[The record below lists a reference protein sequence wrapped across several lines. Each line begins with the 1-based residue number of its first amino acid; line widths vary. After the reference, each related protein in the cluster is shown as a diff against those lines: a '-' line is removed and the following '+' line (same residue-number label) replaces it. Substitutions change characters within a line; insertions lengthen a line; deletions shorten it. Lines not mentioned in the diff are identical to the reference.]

1 MSSLSFQPMQ
11 DGLYSAASNGT
22 QTVSAYWLLLSG
34 TPPSGNLDAATTWNY
49 SGCYIFIPSNKPIQD
64 VGSFTTTMQGQ
75 CSPPND
81 NTRWLSWISDPAGVP
96 NTIVGLVNAN
106 ILSGTQQ
113 AQTIQPLLLPIANL
127 GLNVPS
133 LSTLDFE
140 AAPAVSP
147 DTPALVFNNNASSG
161 NLIQLQR
168 NGNAQNT
175 NVSDGVA
182 VPLSGDLTGVLLFDA
197 LWDRGDFYTLLMD
210 NPMSFDATL
219 NSSEIR
225 YFYGETGNVQAL
237 HYPVFPPEPQSQDP
251 TKQLALIVS
260 LDPLNAWDYNRTRFG
275 LDVGKF
281 DSMSLELP
289 TANFFSS
296 TDGHSMN
303 LVPQQNAG
311 YALGVRPPVTNEP
324 SSDAYAYLTPVGL
337 FNIAPPQS
345 ASAGLAGADPT
356 TIRHLMC
363 GMTGTEYL
371 IAAPG
376 ATVEFVPGAS
386 AYTKGFTMS
395 SSASLTAEDGACQP
409 LSDPCNPGG
418 GGTPIDPSDLMTG
431 DFTTSWVRINPAQS
445 LTESTDPLVDY
456 GYAVQP
462 EASVYYSTVQ
472 KPKSSNDNGTPYT
485 YPLALGCRV
494 SILEENG
501 ETARL
506 PVPMAPYG
514 GVWLTQAPNLPPADS
529 LTVYESQI
537 IGTARHATAPKDMTN
552 GPTFFDP
559 VTHAGI
565 AGGFAKTPEGLL
577 LELNDSPHP
586 GTINTLFLAKSP
598 NNAPIAG
605 AAQLAFQGVSPS
617 TVVSPALSNALMND
631 KLFMVVTNY
640 EDQNTPPNPIPNNPL
655 GTFDNEIQMGE
666 WTFRLDVGYTED
678 QTKLPRT
685 ILIFKFTTALSVVD
699 LVANAAYWQEW
710 QTFISNDSNAP
721 AMIKIIQSQLNEY
734 LCVANPSSPN
744 YGGQYFEDF
753 WSKVSCPDWT
763 GILAINCGLDAG
775 DLPPDLQDLLGG
787 ISGELR
793 AHHFGVTVNQI
804 AGQDSSEWDID
815 QSSLFA
821 LVHYEKDY
829 QAPTTEFGFQVLRLN
844 ALFENST
851 LTHFDSRI
859 AVTIPKLFGE
869 KVMLHDSSVQ
879 GANVLEIEGV
889 YQKHGDS
896 GTVVFDTK
904 TPQVFSFT
912 DTTQKFRAIQEM
924 YVTDAALVAVS
935 STKDENTKTITVV
948 SNLAVSGMLMFAGDV
963 DPKKSGLDLF
973 AYGDASANPP
983 TGLGFTAYN
992 IGMTTAIK
1000 NNIGTITS
1008 IGPDLTTFRITPATS
1023 TYRPGSIV
1031 SALPLK
1037 LNEFVQKPSSAGWEV
1052 TFLGESS
1059 NDFAADYALSFQV
1072 SLGSLGAL
1080 SAVADSLDVDL
1091 VLGWNIAGS
1100 DTVDNQLW
1108 LLMVPPKSMQGQ
1120 LGFGLQGVL
1129 DTTFTGVKLVSQPW
1143 TSTACPNVKNVYG
1156 IYFLNVQIQLL
1167 GLPLIPG
1174 ASNFT
1179 LFADPC
1185 QGNTSNM
1192 GWLMTLKAPA
1202 V

>member
-1 MSSLSFQPMQ
+1 MQ
-11 DGLYSAASNGT
+11 DGLYSAAAGAG
-22 QTVSAYWLLLSG
+22 QTVAAYWLLLSG
-34 TPPSGNLDAATTWNY
+34 TPPSGNLDSAATWNY
-49 SGCYIFIPSNKPIQD
+49 SGCYIFIPTDKPIQD
-64 VGSFTTTMQGQ
+64 VSGFANALKTKF
-75 CSPPND
+75 SPPQD
-81 NTRWLSWISDPAGVP
+81 NARWISWISDPAGVP
-96 NTIVGLVNAN
+96 NTIVGAVNAN
-106 ILSGTQQ
+106 ILSGTPQ
-113 AQTIQPLLLPIANL
+113 AQTIQPLLQPIANL
-127 GLNVPS
+127 ALNVPS
-133 LSTLDFE
+133 FSTLDYI

-147 DTPALVFNNNASSG
+147 DTPALVFNNASGG
-161 NLIQLQR
+161 NVISLQR

-175 NVSDGVA
+175 NVLDGVA

-197 LWDRGDFYTLLMD
+197 MWDRGDFYTLLIDDPNSWD
-210 NPMSFDATL
+210 NTL
-219 NSSEIR
+219 NTSEIR
-225 YFYGETGNVQAL
+225 YFYGAPGNVQVL
-237 HYPVFPPEPQSQDP
+237 HYPVFPPEPQSQNP

-275 LDVGKF
+275 LDVNKF
-281 DSMSLELP
+281 GSANLELP
-289 TANFFSS
+289 TANYFSS
-296 TDGHSMN
+296 TDGHSMT
-303 LVPQQNAG
+303 LAPQQGAG
-311 YALGVRPPVTNEP
+311 YALGVRPPVSGETG
-324 SSDAYAYLTPVGL
+324 SDAYAYLTPVGL
-337 FNIAPPQS
+337 FDIQPPKDS
-345 ASAGLAGADPT
+345 SAGLAGADPT

-376 ATVEFVPGAS
+376 ATVEFVPGAG
-386 AYTKGFTMS
+386 AYTKGFTLTS
-395 SSASLTAEDGACQP
+395 SSSLTNTETGACQP
-409 LSDPCNPGG
+409 LSDPCHPGG
-418 GGTPIDPSDLMTG
+418 GGTPIDPAELLTG
-431 DFTTSWVRINPAQS
+431 DFTTSQVRINPANS
-445 LTESTDPLVDY
+445 IAADELVDY

-462 EASVYYSTVQ
+462 EASVYYSTVK
-472 KPKSSNDNGTPYT
+472 KPQSSNSNTPYT

-494 SILEENG
+494 SMLENN
-501 ETARL
+501 AA
-506 PVPMAPYG
+506 PVSVPMAAYG
-514 GVWLTQAPNLPPADS
+514 GVWLTQAPNLPSADA
-529 LTVYESQI
+529 LTIYESQI
-537 IGTARHATAPKDMTN
+537 IGTARHAIVPKDMTN

-559 VTHAGI
+559 VTHEGI

-577 LELNDSPHP
+577 VQLNKSPNP

-598 NNAPIAG
+598 NDAPIAG
-605 AAQLAFQGVSPS
+605 AAQLAFQGAGSD
-617 TVVSPALSNALMND
+617 VVSPALSNALMND

-640 EDQNTPPNPIPNNPL
+640 DDQQTPPQPIPNNPL

-666 WTFRLDVGYTED
+666 WTFRLDVGYTTD
-678 QTKLPRT
+678 QEALPRT

-710 QTFISNDSNAP
+710 QTFIGNDP
-721 AMIKIIQSQLNEY
+721 AMITNIQSQLNEY
-734 LCVANPSSPN
+734 LCIANPSSPN
-744 YGGQYFEDF
+744 YGGQYFADF

-775 DLPPDLQDLLGG
+775 DLPSDLQDLLGG

-793 AHHFGVTVNQI
+793 AHHFGITVNQI
-804 AGQDSSEWDID
+804 EGQDSSEWDID

-821 LVHYEKDY
+821 LVHYAKDY
-829 QAPTTEFGFQVLRLN
+829 QAPTTKFGFQVLRLN

-859 AVTIPKLFGE
+859 AVTIPQLFGE
-869 KVMLHDSSVQ
+869 NVTLHDSSVA

-896 GTVVFDTK
+896 GTVVFDTE
-904 TPQVFSFT
+904 TPLVFSFT

-924 YVTDAALVAVS
+924 YVTDAALVPVS
-935 STKDENTKTITVV
+935 STKNGDTITVL
-948 SNLAVSGMLMFAGDV
+948 SSLALSGMLMFAADV

-973 AYGDASANPP
+973 AYGNATANPP

-1000 NNIGTITS
+1000 NNIGNLTS
-1008 IGPDLTTFRITPATS
+1008 IGPDISSFRISPATS
-1023 TYRPGSIV
+1023 SFRAGSLV
-1031 SALPLK
+1031 SALPVK
-1037 LNEFVQKPSSAGWEV
+1037 LNEFVQNPSSAGWAV
-1052 TFLGESS
+1052 TFLGTST
-1059 NDFAADYALSFQV
+1059 NAFAADYALSFQV

-1080 SAVADSLDVDL
+1080 SAVADSLDVNL
-1091 VLGWNIAGS
+1091 VLGWKTAGS
-1100 DTVDNQLW
+1100 DSVDNQLW
-1108 LLMVPPKSMQGQ
+1108 LLMVPPKTMQGQ

-1143 TSTACPNVKNVYG
+1143 TSTACPDVKNVYG

-1174 ASNFT
+1174 FSNFT

-1192 GWLMTLKAPA
+1192 GWLMTLKAPS